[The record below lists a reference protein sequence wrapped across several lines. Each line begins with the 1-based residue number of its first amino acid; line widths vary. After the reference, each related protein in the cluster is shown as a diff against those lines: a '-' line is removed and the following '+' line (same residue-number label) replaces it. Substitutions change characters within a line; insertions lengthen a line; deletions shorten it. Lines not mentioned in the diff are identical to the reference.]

1 MGVKNRYTVIDELG
15 RIDFRKICGC
25 NKLASGMSVALGGP
39 ASSPLYSTPPMIR
52 AKLFRSLPAIV
63 SAFVLASCSDS
74 SVSGPSAPADSGA
87 SPGSGSQGAGF
98 VAPGISDTAISVT
111 GLELRAA
118 WWKQNQSTPV
128 QVSQTIG
135 PSGGTISIPATGLTV
150 SFPAGAVDAPITITI
165 TADEKYV
172 AYRMAPAGTRF
183 LKDVTLTQS
192 LSTTEFSGR
201 QLLSPLFVA
210 YIANDTV
217 QLSGNVPVDELQP
230 SQTVV
235 SPLNPLIPVAHVW
248 IIRHFSRYMLASG

>member
-1 MGVKNRYTVIDELG
+1 
-15 RIDFRKICGC
+15 
-25 NKLASGMSVALGGP
+25 
-39 ASSPLYSTPPMIR
+39 MIR

-63 SAFVLASCSDS
+63 SALVIASCSDS
-74 SVSGPSAPADSGA
+74 SVSGPSSAADSDA
-87 SPGSGSQGAGF
+87 SSGSGF
-98 VAPGISDTAISVT
+98 VAPGISDTAIAVT

-118 WWKQNQSTPV
+118 WWRQNQSSPV

-150 SFPAGAVDAPITITI
+150 SFPAGAVDVPITITI

-217 QLSGNVPVDELQP
+217 QLSGKVPVDELQP